1 MMKLFNVVFVL
12 QVLVDL
18 SFNDNVTLLIVF
30 KALLVIQG

>member
-18 SFNDNVTLLIVF
+18 SFKDNVTLLIVF
-30 KALLVIQG
+30 KALLVIQV